1 MTTLRTHN
9 FEDEIV
15 ISSALYGIV
24 HRIDAAAVKVQKTL
38 ATWASR
44 SEDRRQLAVMSDRM
58 LQDIGLN
65 RVDVAAETDKFF
77 WQH

>member
-15 ISSALYGIV
+15 FSSALYGFV
-24 HRIDAAAVKVQKTL
+24 HRIEAAAIKVQETL

-44 SEDRRQLAVMSDRM
+44 SEDRRQLALMSDRM
-58 LQDIGLN
+58 LLDIGLN
-65 RVDVAAETDKFF
+65 RIDVAAETNKYF
-77 WQH
+77 WQN

>member
-1 MTTLRTHN
+1 MTILRTRN

-24 HRIDAAAVKVQKTL
+24 HRIGAAVVKVEKTL

-44 SEDRRQLAVMSDRM
+44 SEDRRHLAVMSDRM
-58 LQDIGLN
+58 LLDIGLT
-65 RVDVAAETDKFF
+65 RVDVAAEANKFF

>member
-1 MTTLRTHN
+1 MTILRTHN

-15 ISSALYGIV
+15 FSSALYGIV
-24 HRIDAAAVKVQKTL
+24 QRIETAAVKVQKTF

-44 SEDRRQLAVMSDRM
+44 SDDRRQLAAMSDRM
-58 LQDIGLN
+58 LLDIGLN
-65 RVDVAAETDKFF
+65 RADVAAEVTKYF

>member
-24 HRIDAAAVKVQKTL
+24 HRIEAAAIKAQQTL
-38 ATWASR
+38 ATWTSR
-44 SEDRRQLAVMSDRM
+44 SEDRRQLALMSDRM
-58 LQDIGLN
+58 LLDIGLT
-65 RVDVAAETDKFF
+65 RIDIAAETSKYF
-77 WQH
+77 WQL